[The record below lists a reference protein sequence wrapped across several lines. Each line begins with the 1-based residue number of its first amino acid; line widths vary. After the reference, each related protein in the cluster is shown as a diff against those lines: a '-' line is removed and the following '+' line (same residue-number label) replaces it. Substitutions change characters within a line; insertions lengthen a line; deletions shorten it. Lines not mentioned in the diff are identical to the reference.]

1 MSGFTI
7 IDGDVVLRDSAGNEL
22 SIADAAALSATKGL
36 IVAGSDGTN
45 ARFIKVAA
53 DGTVAISATALPLP
67 AGAATEATLVS
78 LDSKDFATQTTLAA
92 VLADTSSL
100 DAKVDVNLSTRA
112 SEATLSTVAGD
123 TSSLDAKVDV
133 NLSTRASEA
142 TLSTVASDTTSLDS
156 KFDVNLSTRASE
168 ATLAALETK
177 AATETTLAA
186 VLADT
191 SSLDS
196 KFDVNLSTRAS
207 EATLSSVES
216 NQTNGSQKTQVIG
229 ADGTTVD
236 VNTDGTR
243 TAIAVEY
250 PEMIALLARMSA
262 QLEKLLQHMAVITDE
277 SPEEPLA

>member
-142 TLSTVASDTTSLDS
+142 TL
-156 KFDVNLSTRASE
+156 
-168 ATLAALETK
+168 AALETK

-216 NQTNGSQKTQVIG
+216 NQTDGSQKTQVIG

>member
-112 SEATLSTVAGD
+112 SEATLSTVA
-123 TSSLDAKVDV
+123 
-133 NLSTRASEA
+133 
-142 TLSTVASDTTSLDS
+142 SDTT
-156 KFDVNLSTRASE
+156 
-168 ATLAALETK
+168 
-177 AATETTLAA
+177 
-186 VLADT
+186 
-191 SSLDS
+191 SLDS